1 MKEDFMLRRCN
12 GVEAFWKG
20 KAGEMKFSSLKGDKL
35 LINAHLVGPPS
46 SRYLVRCTIEWC
58 TESGRFACF
67 CLHKLTKLTREILN
81 RLIRGAG
88 RSLKEEAGLH
98 RPYSTL
104 VSGVH

>member
-1 MKEDFMLRRCN
+1 VFC
-12 GVEAFWKG
+12 KG
-20 KAGEMKFSSLKGDKL
+20 KAGEMRFSSLEGDKL
-35 LINAHLVGPPS
+35 LIAHHVGLPS
-46 SRYLVRCTIEWC
+46 SRCLVRCTIEWC
-58 TESGRFACF
+58 TESARFACF